1 MFQRIDDK
9 VQEKLEAI
17 GRSDFS
23 RKAAQAGKQVA
34 ETVHART
41 VGRVKLGEK
50 LAAGVGRLAEK
61 HEKRLDRVGLGRV
74 ARAIKDSA
82 IPANLRHREDI
93 EMMPDVLAASIR
105 RPRPAAIWALY
116 GLGVAMLFF
125 WAFALFTK
133 VDEVSKGDGRVVPT
147 GQNSIVS
154 HRSGGILKRILV
166 AEGQEVK
173 KDQVLLV
180 VENSELR
187 AQLRENLEK
196 YWAALARSVRL
207 QAEAAGK
214 IEIVFPKQV
223 LDNAPDAAERE
234 RATLKSRQEN
244 YRTELAVLEEQ
255 IRQREQALKEQE
267 SSVVALAQKLASFQ
281 SELRQAL
288 AAGRGSVAPLEI
300 LRLQRQVK
308 DTEGELRT
316 EQLKIPRAQTAI
328 VEARAKVEE
337 RKNQQV
343 TEIRKE
349 LNDAQSQA
357 AILEKKVEE
366 LRFDEQNAEVR
377 SPVRGV
383 VKQLRSN
390 TVGAVLKSGE
400 AVVEIVPLDDS
411 LLIEAKV
418 RPSDIAFI
426 RRDQEAVVKITAYN
440 YADYGGLDGKVVY
453 ISPDSTEDAAKAGE
467 SFYTVRVETKVNHLM
482 RDGKV
487 LAIIPGMT
495 ASVQIKTGRK
505 SVLAYLLNPITR
517 GTRVPEGI
525 GTVVPPANA
534 GRETKAEIR

>member
-9 VQEKLEAI
+9 VQEKLDAL
-17 GRSDFS
+17 GRSELS
-23 RKAAQAGKQVA
+23 RKVGQAGKQVA
-34 ETVHART
+34 ETVHAKT
-41 VGRVKLGEK
+41 VGRVKIGEK
-50 LAAGVGRLAEK
+50 LAAGVGRLAER
-61 HEKRLDRVGLGRV
+61 HEKQLDRVGLGRV
-74 ARAIKDSA
+74 ARAIKDA
-82 IPANLRHREDI
+82 TIPANLRHRDDLEL
-93 EMMPDVLAASIR
+93 MPDVLAASIR
-105 RPRPAAIWALY
+105 RPRPAAVWVLY
-116 GLGVAMLFF
+116 AVGVGMLLF
-125 WAFALFTK
+125 WVFALFTH

-154 HRSGGILKRILV
+154 HRSGGLLKRILV

-196 YWAALARSVRL
+196 YWAALARSARL

-214 IEIVFPKQV
+214 TEIVFPKEV
-223 LDNAPDAAERE
+223 LDNASDTVERE

-255 IRQREQALKEQE
+255 TRQREQALKEQE
-267 SSVVALAQKLASFQ
+267 STVAALAQRLASFQ

-328 VEARAKVEE
+328 VEARSKVEE
-337 RKNQQV
+337 RKNQQF

-383 VKQLRSN
+383 VKQLRTN
-390 TVGAVLKSGE
+390 TVDAVVKPAEPL
-400 AVVEIVPLDDS
+400 VEIVPLEDS
-411 LLIEAKV
+411 LLIEAKL

-426 RRDQEAVVKITAYN
+426 RRDQDTLVKISAYP
-440 YADYGGLDGKVVY
+440 YSDYGGLDGKVVY
-453 ISPDSTEDAAKAGE
+453 ISPDSTEDSGKQGE
-467 SFYTVRVETKVNHLM
+467 SFYTVRVETKSNHLI
-482 RDGKV
+482 RNGTSH
-487 LAIIPGMT
+487 AIIPGMT

-505 SVLAYLLNPITR
+505 SVLSYLLKPITR
-517 GTRVPEGI
+517 GTRVPEGV
-525 GTVVPPANA
+525 GTAVPPATS
-534 GRETKAEIR
+534 GPETKAEIR